1 MAFDGVASFHPFTFK
16 SSFLLLIRKAYHSPF
31 HLERGGGGEASLS
44 LYLPLSDNLFVQQ
57 FFHHCL
63 DVGVCGR

>member
-16 SSFLLLIRKAYHSPF
+16 SSFLLLIRKAYHSPL
-31 HLERGGGGEASLS
+31 HLERGWGEASLS
-44 LYLPLSDNLFVQQ
+44 LYLPLTDNLFVQQ
-57 FFHHCL
+57 FFHHRL